1 MQLYHRFQL
10 SEIRWEKEKINE
22 TEILVVLGL
31 GNTGTE
37 TMLTTDSKRDLNGL
51 QILRL
56 QIDMNFPAPGSAFG
70 GKDTRHKQAT

>member
-1 MQLYHRFQL
+1 M
-10 SEIRWEKEKINE
+10 
-22 TEILVVLGL
+22 

-37 TMLTTDSKRDLNGL
+37 TMLKADSKRDINGL

-56 QIDMNFPAPGSAFG
+56 QINMNFPAPGSAFG